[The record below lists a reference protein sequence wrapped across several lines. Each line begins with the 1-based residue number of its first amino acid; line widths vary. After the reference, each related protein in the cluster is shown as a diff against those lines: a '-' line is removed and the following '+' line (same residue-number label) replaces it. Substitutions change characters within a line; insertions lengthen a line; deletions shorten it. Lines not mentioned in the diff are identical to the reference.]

1 MERAP
6 EIVPPN
12 APRRRALS
20 SALVLIAPGVA
31 IVALDYVLRGA
42 QLGRYRSD
50 LFQFYS
56 ATALLS
62 TIGWASAVL
71 LAASVRGRARPVAI
85 ALVAASAMAIVGSQ
99 IYCHGRY
106 GAYLN
111 HRAAAVGMSVM
122 PSVGQQIWTDRA
134 TVAPALLGPALV
146 VVLAALA
153 MARAWRNLAGEDE
166 ARRRSAAR
174 ASRDVLV
181 AALLLSFFAAPKGG
195 DQQSATPDV
204 LYMSALG
211 ELAAARWRHEVDAAR
226 VTPGPRHPPPLP
238 AFARAPGVPAR
249 DVVFIVTESVRASD
263 TCVVPGASRTSRCA
277 TPFTDAL
284 LPDRHAFTQMRSL
297 TSTTAIS
304 LAVLWSGLG
313 TDASR
318 DAFHTAPLVWD
329 YAAAAGIDGAYFT
342 AQNLFFANAGT
353 WLANIPARHR
363 VSATQLTSYS
373 TYEIGADERT
383 LVDYVLAHSSELKSP
398 YFAVV
403 HLSNT
408 HAPYLIDPD
417 DAPYQPQVL
426 GFGPGPIEPIHNRY
440 KDAIHRQDKIVA
452 RLVRELRAHGH
463 ERTVFVF
470 TSDHGE
476 QMRERGALTHTTSVI
491 DPEVR
496 VPFWIDAPPGTL
508 RSDEAQALAAQE
520 DAPRTTLDVLPTLL
534 DLLGIWDAPAL
545 APQRVALRGQSLLRG
560 GSPAE
565 RPVLLSNCSELF
577 ACAFK
582 NWGAL
587 AGTRKLLASQND
599 AAWHCYDVAKDPDE
613 AHDLGGASCADLR
626 AVAEGDGRGTPF

>member
-1 MERAP
+1 MQMQMRSAADLVPKSAP
-6 EIVPPN
+6 W
-12 APRRRALS
+12 RRAAS
-20 SALVLIAPGVA
+20 VAAGALVPGLAVVA
-31 IVALDYVLRGA
+31 FDFVLRGA
-42 QLGRYRSD
+42 QLTRYRAD
-50 LFQFYS
+50 LFQFYLGTAALS
-56 ATALLS
+56 LVLWAAAVSFVASLERARVLGVALL
-62 TIGWASAVL
+62 ASA
-71 LAASVRGRARPVAI
+71 AM
-85 ALVAASAMAIVGSQ
+85 LVVGSQ

-134 TVAPALLGPALV
+134 TVATALGAPALV
-146 VVLAALA
+146 VVIAALLSL
-153 MARAWRNLAGEDE
+153 R
-166 ARRRSAAR
+166 ARRKHVPDAGALRR

-181 AALLLSFFAAPKGG
+181 AAVLASFFAAPKGG

-226 VTPGPRHPPPLP
+226 VTPGPRHPLPVPTLRRSADVPP
-238 AFARAPGVPAR
+238 R

-263 TCVVPGASRTSRCA
+263 TCVVPGAPCTT

-284 LPDRHAFTQMRSL
+284 LPKRYAFSQMRAL
-297 TSTTAIS
+297 ASTTAIS

-318 DAFHTAPLVWD
+318 EAFHTMPLAWD
-329 YAAAAGIDGAYFT
+329 YAAAAGVDGAYFT

-353 WLANIPARHR
+353 WLDGIPARHR
-363 VSATQLTSYS
+363 VSATQLTPYS

-383 LVDYVLAHSSELKSP
+383 LVDYVVAHAGELRSP

-417 DAPYQPQVL
+417 DAPFQPQVL
-426 GFGPGPIEPIHNRY
+426 GFGPGPIAPIHNRY

-452 RLVRELRAHGH
+452 RLVRELRARGH
-463 ERTVFVF
+463 DRTVFVF

-508 RSDEAQALAAQE
+508 TPAESAALAAQR
-520 DAPRTTLDVLPTLL
+520 DTPRTMLDVLPTLL
-534 DLLGIWDAPAL
+534 DLMGVWDALEIAPFRGRL
-545 APQRVALRGQSLLRG
+545 AGASLLRG
-560 GSPAE
+560 GSDTS

-582 NWGAL
+582 NWGAI

-599 AAWHCYDVAKDPDE
+599 AAWQCYDIAADPDE
-613 AHDLGGASCADLR
+613 TRDLGAAACADLR
-626 AVAEGDGRGTPF
+626 AVAEGGGRGTPF